1 MIYLGKCWDGWS
13 AHSRNSLWSNYPL
26 VIRHGKSSI
35 YRFIYIYIYLFI
47 YLAAGDLYTFFWAAG
62 LVLDTH
68 LSFIVSFSNANIW
81 STKYENHSLEFL
93 DDPLMILFQAISIKS
108 YSKITF
114 LLTVHTCPPVV
125 PWQISPLK
133 WGKTAWQWWQFGYP
147 PLFFSEIPIRK
158 SRKSCVSS
166 GKSAFFGWFSHWNES
181 RCEKMLIE
189 CQPWMKKPWFIN

>member
-1 MIYLGKCWDGWS
+1 MLGWVVSSFAKFVVIKLSSCNQAWQIIHLQIY
-13 AHSRNSLWSNYPL
+13 
-26 VIRHGKSSI
+26 
-35 YRFIYIYIYLFI
+35 IYIYIYLFI

-81 STKYENHSLEFL
+81 STKYENHSLEIL

-133 WGKTAWQWWQFGYP
+133 WGKTAWQ
-147 PLFFSEIPIRK
+147 
-158 SRKSCVSS
+158 
-166 GKSAFFGWFSHWNES
+166 
-181 RCEKMLIE
+181 
-189 CQPWMKKPWFIN
+189 